1 MDQSQ
6 FAKPD
11 VVPCDGASHLFDMN
25 TRPFVLK
32 HNMAG
37 HPLFTLDRLAQLATF
52 LRAAGYKESVLHR
65 DSAIVPHTMG
75 AWDKLGDFDAVADAI
90 RTCGTTG
97 AWISLHDSEFDPE
110 YREFLHDT
118 VHSLSRI
125 VGRDLLAEAA
135 YATGHIFIG
144 SPNSIT
150 DFHFD
155 SETNFLFIMSGEKH
169 FHIFDG
175 EDPSVL
181 SQRTI
186 EDFYWGR
193 SSAVRYDPAVG
204 DRATSYHLAPGDCLH
219 SPVNFPHWV
228 QNGPAP
234 CVALSVLLYLPENVD
249 RAHAFQAN
257 WLWRRLGFRPSP
269 IYRNDDAATRKRG
282 WMFRALA
289 RKHPVNKRDVI
300 ASGRTRLTAPLRS
313 AKRLLSALKRR
324 RVAD

>member
-1 MDQSQ
+1 MNQAQ
-6 FAKPD
+6 MPRPE
-11 VVPCDGASHLFDMN
+11 VVSCDGTSHLTDMN
-25 TRPFVLK
+25 NRPFVLK

-52 LRAAGYKESVLHR
+52 LRSTGHSESVLHR

-75 AWDKLGDFDAVADAI
+75 AWDNLGDLDTVADVI
-90 RTCGTTG
+90 RGCEQTG
-97 AWISLHDSEFDPE
+97 AWISLHDTELEPE
-110 YREFLHDT
+110 YRDFLYDT
-118 VHSLSRI
+118 VRGLSRI

-135 YATGHIFIG
+135 YVTGHIFIG

-155 SETNFLFIMSGEKH
+155 SETNFLFVMTGEKD

-181 SQRTI
+181 SQQAI
-186 EDFYWGR
+186 ESFYWGKPTPQFDE
-193 SSAVRYDPAVG
+193 ALA
-204 DRATSYHLAPGDCLH
+204 DRETCYHLASGDCLH

-228 QNGPAP
+228 QNGPGP

-257 WLWRRLGFRPSP
+257 WLWRRLGFRPAP
-269 IYRNDDAATRKRG
+269 IGRTDHATVRRRG
-282 WMFRALA
+282 WFLRAFA
-289 RKHPVNKRDVI
+289 RSRPIDKRDVI
-300 ASGRTRLTAPLRS
+300 ASGRMRLVAPLRR
-313 AKRLLSALKRR
+313 AKRLLSLLKWRR
-324 RVAD
+324 IAN